1 MTRTTTPLPL
11 HETRGDRLLT
21 RWLSLGG
28 LLTAIGVGNL
38 IAALNWNAISRG
50 SGDVRA
56 VAAME
61 RYAIWGFLFLVLGQ
75 AVMTR
80 RAFLESRRGD
90 GVAEAPSDDDVAP
103 RTRAADLPVHQLHA
117 PVDDLDA
124 PPRLAPAGWRRVLA
138 GWAVVGAVLA
148 AVRGAWLVAEWA
160 NHWYV
165 AERFYA
171 VHLDPSDP
179 GDPTY
184 SDIARLLGSGN
195 EALVTGVVLLV
206 VAAGLVAAARL
217 LRRTRPAR

>member
-1 MTRTTTPLPL
+1 M
-11 HETRGDRLLT
+11 
-21 RWLSLGG
+21 
-28 LLTAIGVGNL
+28 
-38 IAALNWNAISRG
+38 
-50 SGDVRA
+50 
-56 VAAME
+56 
-61 RYAIWGFLFLVLGQ
+61 
-75 AVMTR
+75 
-80 RAFLESRRGD
+80 
-90 GVAEAPSDDDVAP
+90 
-103 RTRAADLPVHQLHA
+103 
-117 PVDDLDA
+117 
-124 PPRLAPAGWRRVLA
+124 
-138 GWAVVGAVLA
+138 
-148 AVRGAWLVAEWA
+148 RGAWLVAEWA